1 MAFNVCISN
10 VPGPRE
16 RLYYAGALVLGNYP
30 VPIVTDGMG
39 LNITLL
45 SHRDAIDF
53 GVVSTPEMMPDI
65 WNLIE
70 YLAEELDELHGVD

>member
-1 MAFNVCISN
+1 
-10 VPGPRE
+10 
-16 RLYYAGALVLGNYP
+16 
-30 VPIVTDGMG
+30 MG

-70 YLAEELDELHGVD
+70 YLSEELDELHAVD